1 MKTSWKTTRRRN
13 PTKTGDNT
21 TPGFRR
27 LPALLAVA
35 LLCASMGAAQD
46 SKPKKGEAQ
55 PRTLTGVVSLPDDK
69 PAARAVVLLEN
80 TKTKNIIS
88 FYSQPDGSYFFHELS
103 PDVDY
108 KVSARLDDAVSPTR
122 TLSAFNTR
130 KDIVINLKLEKK
142 K

>member
-1 MKTSWKTTRRRN
+1 MSRF
-13 PTKTGDNT
+13 G
-21 TPGFRR
+21 R
-27 LPALLAVA
+27 LLALVAVA
-35 LLCASMGAAQD
+35 LVCASIGAAQD
-46 SKPKKGEAQ
+46 PKPKKGEPQ
-55 PRTLTGVVSLPDDK
+55 PRTLMGVVTMPDDK

-108 KVSARLDDAVSPTR
+108 KVSARLEDAVSPTR

>member
-1 MKTSWKTTRRRN
+1 MFGLRS
-13 PTKTGDNT
+13 
-21 TPGFRR
+21 FV
-27 LPALLAVA
+27 ALVAVG
-35 LLCASMGAAQD
+35 LLCAALGAAQD
-46 SKPKKGEAQ
+46 SKAKKGEPQ
-55 PRTLTGVVSLPDDK
+55 PRTLTGVVTMPDDK

-88 FYSQPDGSYFFHELS
+88 FYSQQDGSYFFHELS

-108 KVSARLDDAVSPTR
+108 KVSARLDDAVSPTK

-142 K
+142 P